1 MEKRNFSG
9 KTILKLVGALLALAY
24 LGFCLYAGITGKFPS
39 MHRVEHIMRFGDLK
53 NWVSGGMSA
62 VMIFAFCIT
71 SALKDLNLQKGRKE
85 SFLPLFLTMI
95 LPIILLLL
103 LESYLDIG
111 WIGIALYAGI
121 AAFLF
126 GIAWIPQLLNQWTA
140 RRLLR
145 DEPMSGRQQ
154 VRIIEW
160 IHFHPLKKLLIFGL
174 WGFGVVL
181 VLRGI
186 WVTATG
192 KIEMDGELFLFL
204 LGTAVLVVALFQK
217 MRRYICTPYRNIPVL
232 NQILSKKQLEQLLD
246 GEHFENSND
255 GVDRSPGNWFHY
267 CNLNYGLVGTIIE
280 RITGQRFDI
289 YMRENVLEPMG
300 LNASYNPGDFD
311 ADEIQNVATLYQKQK
326 DGVWNEDGP
335 YVAQIDDYRGVP
347 QDPNKVL
354 ITNPDLQSAITL
366 EPLDDYVIGTNGCL
380 FSPQGGLRI
389 SPNEMKVLIDM
400 FLNDGKVNGTQIISK
415 ESVDAMFTPTFRALP
430 DQSNGNT
437 YGGLMCR
444 YGFGIQEMSGEF
456 EGGDCLLKDR
466 KISLSGHFGE
476 AYGLLA
482 GFFLDRE
489 TGTAIYYAM
498 TGQGSED
505 TQNAGEYSGM
515 YKWEEMFCTA
525 LLDNLFPDL

>member
-9 KTILKLVGALLALAY
+9 KTLLKLVGALLALAY

-246 GEHFENSND
+246 GEHFEPIKFED
-255 GVDRSPGNWFHY
+255 EGMKQYLEIYRSQNWMLIGGKLLSKKLALWVTIHRPGNDTS
-267 CNLNYGLVGTIIE
+267 L
-280 RITGQRFDI
+280 
-289 YMRENVLEPMG
+289 NVLY
-300 LNASYNPGDFD
+300 LNGMTAKAKVDLDIRGDRYKEFIAVLKELIGYEGTLKLHEKEEQLAQKFASFFPEQTSEQERVAAFLSQDVTQIRQDY
-311 ADEIQNVATLYQKQK
+311 IQT
-326 DGVWNEDGP
+326 
-335 YVAQIDDYRGVP
+335 
-347 QDPNKVL
+347 
-354 ITNPDLQSAITL
+354 
-366 EPLDDYVIGTNGCL
+366 
-380 FSPQGGLRI
+380 FSPPPEPKKKKR
-389 SPNEMKVLIDM
+389 S
-400 FLNDGKVNGTQIISK
+400 
-415 ESVDAMFTPTFRALP
+415 R
-430 DQSNGNT
+430 
-437 YGGLMCR
+437 
-444 YGFGIQEMSGEF
+444 
-456 EGGDCLLKDR
+456 
-466 KISLSGHFGE
+466 
-476 AYGLLA
+476 
-482 GFFLDRE
+482 RE
-489 TGTAIYYAM
+489 
-498 TGQGSED
+498 Q
-505 TQNAGEYSGM
+505 
-515 YKWEEMFCTA
+515 K
-525 LLDNLFPDL
+525 

>member
-1 MEKRNFSG
+1 MEKRNLSG
-9 KTILKLVGALLALAY
+9 KTILKLIGALLALAY
-24 LGFCLYAGITGKFPS
+24 LGFCLYAGITGKFPN
-39 MHRVEHIMRFGDLK
+39 MHRVEHVMRFGELK
-53 NWVSGGMSA
+53 NWVSGGISA

-71 SALKDLNLQKGRKE
+71 SALNDLNLQKGRKK

-160 IHFHPLKKLLIFGL
+160 IHFHPLKKLLVFGL
-174 WGFGVVL
+174 WDFGVVL

-246 GEHFENSND
+246 GEHFEPIKFED
-255 GVDRSPGNWFHY
+255 EAMKQYLEIYRSQNWMLIGGKLLSKKLALWVTMHRPGNDTS
-267 CNLNYGLVGTIIE
+267 LNVLYLNGMTAKAKVDLEI
-280 RITGQRFDI
+280 
-289 YMRENVLEPMG
+289 RENRYQEFTSVLKELMG
-300 LNASYNPGDFD
+300 YEGPLELYGKEEQLAQKFVSFFPEQTSEQERVAAFLSQDVTQIRQDF
-311 ADEIQNVATLYQKQK
+311 IQT
-326 DGVWNEDGP
+326 
-335 YVAQIDDYRGVP
+335 
-347 QDPNKVL
+347 
-354 ITNPDLQSAITL
+354 
-366 EPLDDYVIGTNGCL
+366 
-380 FSPQGGLRI
+380 FSPPPEPKKKKR
-389 SPNEMKVLIDM
+389 SRRE
-400 FLNDGKVNGTQIISK
+400 
-415 ESVDAMFTPTFRALP
+415 
-430 DQSNGNT
+430 
-437 YGGLMCR
+437 
-444 YGFGIQEMSGEF
+444 
-456 EGGDCLLKDR
+456 R
-466 KISLSGHFGE
+466 K
-476 AYGLLA
+476 
-482 GFFLDRE
+482 
-489 TGTAIYYAM
+489 
-498 TGQGSED
+498 
-505 TQNAGEYSGM
+505 
-515 YKWEEMFCTA
+515 
-525 LLDNLFPDL
+525 

>member
-39 MHRVEHIMRFGDLK
+39 MHRVEHIRRFGDLK

-246 GEHFENSND
+246 GEHFEPIKFED
-255 GVDRSPGNWFHY
+255 EGMKQYLEIYRSQNWMLIGGKLLSKKLALWVTIHRPGNDTS
-267 CNLNYGLVGTIIE
+267 L
-280 RITGQRFDI
+280 
-289 YMRENVLEPMG
+289 NVLY
-300 LNASYNPGDFD
+300 LNGMTAKAKVDLDIRGDRYEEFTSVLKELIGYEGTLKLHEKEEQLAQKFASFFPEQASEQERVAAFLSQDVTQIRQDY
-311 ADEIQNVATLYQKQK
+311 IQT
-326 DGVWNEDGP
+326 
-335 YVAQIDDYRGVP
+335 
-347 QDPNKVL
+347 
-354 ITNPDLQSAITL
+354 
-366 EPLDDYVIGTNGCL
+366 
-380 FSPQGGLRI
+380 FSPPPEPKKKKR
-389 SPNEMKVLIDM
+389 S
-400 FLNDGKVNGTQIISK
+400 
-415 ESVDAMFTPTFRALP
+415 R
-430 DQSNGNT
+430 
-437 YGGLMCR
+437 
-444 YGFGIQEMSGEF
+444 
-456 EGGDCLLKDR
+456 
-466 KISLSGHFGE
+466 
-476 AYGLLA
+476 
-482 GFFLDRE
+482 RE
-489 TGTAIYYAM
+489 
-498 TGQGSED
+498 Q
-505 TQNAGEYSGM
+505 
-515 YKWEEMFCTA
+515 K
-525 LLDNLFPDL
+525 

>member
-1 MEKRNFSG
+1 MEKRKFSG

-140 RRLLR
+140 RRLLC
-145 DEPMSGRQQ
+145 DESMSGRQQ

-246 GEHFENSND
+246 GEHFEPIKFED
-255 GVDRSPGNWFHY
+255 EGMKQYLEIYRSQNWMLIGGKLLSKKLALWVTIHRPGNDTS
-267 CNLNYGLVGTIIE
+267 L
-280 RITGQRFDI
+280 
-289 YMRENVLEPMG
+289 NVLY
-300 LNASYNPGDFD
+300 LNGMTAKAKVDLDIRGDRYKEFIAVLKELIGYEGTLKLHEKEEQLAQKFASFFPEQTSEQERVAAFLSQDVTQIRQDY
-311 ADEIQNVATLYQKQK
+311 IQT
-326 DGVWNEDGP
+326 
-335 YVAQIDDYRGVP
+335 
-347 QDPNKVL
+347 
-354 ITNPDLQSAITL
+354 
-366 EPLDDYVIGTNGCL
+366 
-380 FSPQGGLRI
+380 FSPPPEPKKKKR
-389 SPNEMKVLIDM
+389 S
-400 FLNDGKVNGTQIISK
+400 
-415 ESVDAMFTPTFRALP
+415 R
-430 DQSNGNT
+430 
-437 YGGLMCR
+437 
-444 YGFGIQEMSGEF
+444 
-456 EGGDCLLKDR
+456 
-466 KISLSGHFGE
+466 
-476 AYGLLA
+476 
-482 GFFLDRE
+482 RE
-489 TGTAIYYAM
+489 
-498 TGQGSED
+498 Q
-505 TQNAGEYSGM
+505 
-515 YKWEEMFCTA
+515 K
-525 LLDNLFPDL
+525 